1 MTWQDLGG
9 LGDFVSGLGVVV
21 TLAYAVFEYRR
32 RRREIE
38 MQAAYEGELDW
49 SEFNMQTGADPRL
62 ASLSMRSFA
71 PDARPAD
78 FTSEELAQ
86 LNFISRA
93 FLHRLEAQ
101 WFVSQRR
108 GLPPEIW
115 AKRRLWARAYVDSPM
130 GRLAWQRE
138 RTSGNLTSQ
147 FIREIESAPATAVL
161 PVDREAATAKRR
173 SRTP

>member
-1 MTWQDLGG
+1 MNWQDLGG
-9 LGDFVSGLGVVV
+9 LGDFVSGVGVVI
-21 TLAYAVFEYRR
+21 TLAYGVFEYRR

-49 SEFNMQTGADPRL
+49 SEFNMQTGADPKL
-62 ASLSMRSFA
+62 ASLSLRSFA
-71 PDARPAD
+71 PDAKPSD
-78 FTSEELAQ
+78 FTFEELAQ

-115 AKRRLWARAYVDSPM
+115 AKRRLWARAYIDSPM
-130 GRLAWQRE
+130 GRMAWERE
-138 RTSGNLTSQ
+138 LSSGNLTTD
-147 FIREIESAPATAVL
+147 FIREIEAAPATAAL
-161 PVDREAATAKRR
+161 PVEQPVTAARR
-173 SRTP
+173 RRRTS